1 MWSRLRSRR
10 FRREFAVIA
19 LLDGN
24 NYYVSAETV
33 FRPSLAGLP
42 VVVLSNNDGCVIS
55 RSNAARDLGIKMGA
69 PWFKIAHL
77 QDSDGV
83 VALSANFPLYADIS
97 DRMMSLA
104 AGLGPTQEI
113 YSIDECFIGLD
124 GVPGD
129 LVDRARRVRARILQ
143 WVGIPCCVGIGPTK
157 TLAKLANFVA
167 KSADRKPGSYPV
179 ELAQVCHLGVMPPN
193 QLVELMTAT
202 EVGEVWGVGRRLEEQ
217 LRDAGVRTV
226 HDLASMDVPTV
237 RQRWGVVL
245 ERTVRELQGTQCLS
259 LDEQPAT
266 RKEIACTRS
275 FGAPVTQLSQLLEAV
290 TEFATRAAVKLRD
303 QRSLANQVMVFAHTS
318 PFRKVPRFSRSSV
331 VPLAKPTADTRVLV
345 AAASAGIRRIFEPGF
360 QLSKAGVMLLDLQ
373 SDSVT
378 QGTLELGAEDS
389 DQSCLMSTLD
399 AVNSKYG
406 RGTISIASAGT
417 AQQKKDWQ
425 MRQERRTP
433 AYTTNWK
440 ELAIVHA

>member
-1 MWSRLRSRR
+1 M
-10 FRREFAVIA
+10 IA

-33 FRPSLAGLP
+33 FRPALSGLP

-55 RSNAARDLGIKMGA
+55 RSNAARALGIKMGA

-104 AGLGPTQEI
+104 AGLGPSQEI

-124 GVPGD
+124 GMPGD

-157 TLAKLANFVA
+157 TLAKLANFIA
-167 KSADRKPGSYPV
+167 KSADRKPGSYPT
-179 ELAQVCHLGVMPPN
+179 ELAQVCHLGIMSQVEVMA
-193 QLVELMTAT
+193 LMSAT
-202 EVGEVWGVGRRLEEQ
+202 EVGEVWGIGRRLEEQ
-217 LRDAGVRTV
+217 LREAGVRTV
-226 HDLASMDVPTV
+226 QDLASMDAPTV

-245 ERTVRELQGTQCLS
+245 ERTVRELQGVQCLA
-259 LDEQPAT
+259 LDEQPAP

-275 FGAPVTQLSQLLEAV
+275 FGAPVTQVGQLLEAV

-303 QRSLANQVMVFAHTS
+303 QQSLANQVMVFAHTS
-318 PFRKVPRFSRSSV
+318 PFRKVPRFSRSCV
-331 VPLAKPTADTRVLV
+331 VPLARPSADTRVLV

-373 SDSVT
+373 PNSVS
-378 QGTLELGAEDS
+378 QGTLDLGAEVA
-389 DQSCLMSTLD
+389 DQSVLMSTLD
-399 AVNSKYG
+399 SVNRKYG
-406 RGTISIASAGT
+406 RGTVAIASAGM
-417 AQQKKDWQ
+417 AQQPKDWQ

-433 AYTTNWK
+433 AYTTNWN